1 MTMTLPFLRMILHF
15 SHIGFTEGRTFMLVP
30 PVAVIFPQQIQAP
43 SERMLNN
50 YSKIISV
57 FNWKFHQTGT
67 LLSMF
72 LKNKKRAALRRPY
85 YSITYMPYPL
95 NRRYRRMQEAG

>member
-67 LLSMF
+67 FLSMF

-85 YSITYMPYPL
+85 YSITYMPYLL

>member
-30 PVAVIFPQQIQAP
+30 PVADIFPQQIQAP

-57 FNWKFHQTGT
+57 FNSKFQAFRAFFEYFC
-67 LLSMF
+67 L
-72 LKNKKRAALRRPY
+72 NNKRAA
-85 YSITYMPYPL
+85 
-95 NRRYRRMQEAG
+95 

>member
-67 LLSMF
+67 FLSMF
-72 LKNKKRAALRRPY
+72 SKNKKEP
-85 YSITYMPYPL
+85 P
-95 NRRYRRMQEAG
+95 